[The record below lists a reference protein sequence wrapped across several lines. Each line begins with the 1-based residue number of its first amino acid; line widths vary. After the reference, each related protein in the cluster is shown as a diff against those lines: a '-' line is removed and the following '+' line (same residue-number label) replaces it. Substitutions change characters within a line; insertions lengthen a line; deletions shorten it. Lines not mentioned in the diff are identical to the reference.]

1 LSSGETPMT
10 SRLLIRAVFLCIVA
24 VTIATPL
31 FGSAFFSQ
39 SVQSDNRNL
48 SAPPNAPTTWSALDE
63 WPRQVDAYLRDHFGF
78 RAQLVRAYATLSWR
92 LFGASPEPSVVVGR
106 NGRLFLSDGEVR
118 NRVLLGNCGAWWPDE
133 YLAQWAAEANAAL
146 RRLNA
151 EFARLS
157 VLIVP
162 TSAVLYSEDLP
173 SWMENACAGK
183 TPMVEALAA
192 RLLPETRRLIAYPIE
207 VAKRLPMASPLIPKH
222 NFHWNGQGVNLFMDA
237 YVESN
242 FGLKRLIAPSWEPT
256 TAPSDLARFFPGLE
270 ISNTILSANWK
281 SEKLEIC
288 DGGNCLKQAP
298 LEDLRL
304 PRETMRVSRPGDGEP
319 ILLLSDSFGWGAAF
333 SLIEYFRDV
342 VMINMN
348 NFQTLEEADRQALWR
363 RLKENWGGSNVLV
376 LVQDGNIGLLSRF
389 VKSLP

>member
-1 LSSGETPMT
+1 MT
-10 SRLLIRAVFLCIVA
+10 SRPLIRAVFLCIVA
-24 VTIATPL
+24 VTIAAPL
-31 FGSAFFSQ
+31 FGSAFLSQ
-39 SVQSDNRNL
+39 SVQSDNRTL
-48 SAPPNAPTTWSALDE
+48 SAPPDAPRTWTALTE
-63 WPRQVDAYLRDHFGF
+63 WPRHVDAYLRDHFGF

-92 LFGASPEPSVVVGR
+92 LFRTSPEPSVVVGR

-118 NRVLLGNCGAWWPDE
+118 NRSVLGDCGAWWSDE
-133 YLAQWAAEANAAL
+133 YLARWAGETDVAL

-173 SWMENACAGK
+173 SWMEHACAGK
-183 TPMVEALAA
+183 TPLVEALAA
-192 RLLPETRRLIAYPIE
+192 RLPPETRRLIAYPVE
-207 VAKRLPMASPLIPKH
+207 AAKRLPIASPLIPKH
-222 NFHWNGQGVNLFMDA
+222 NFHWTGQGVNLFMDA

-242 FGLKRLIAPSWEPT
+242 FGLKRQIAPSWELA
-256 TAPSDLARFFPGLE
+256 TAASDLARFFPGLG
-270 ISNTILSANWK
+270 ISNTILSANWN

-288 DGGNCLKQAP
+288 DEENCLHHAP
-298 LEDLRL
+298 LEHLKL

-319 ILLLSDSFGWGAAF
+319 ILLLSDSFGWGGAF

-376 LVQDGNIGLLSRF
+376 LIEDGNVGLLSRF